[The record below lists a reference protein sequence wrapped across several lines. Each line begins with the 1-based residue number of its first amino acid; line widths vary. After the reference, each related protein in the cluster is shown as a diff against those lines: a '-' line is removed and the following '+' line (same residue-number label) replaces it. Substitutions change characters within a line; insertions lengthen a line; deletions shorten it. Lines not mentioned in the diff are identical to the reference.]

1 MVEGIERHVLK
12 AKWLL
17 NSRNGSSL
25 PGSEETEISLDN
37 GVRQLHLPL
46 RKPRHVNPSD
56 VNTGG
61 QYGELQVCPEGR
73 VAGGRLHTWVFCP
86 REISSRKD
94 MGRKRCQWL
103 ECY

>member
-46 RKPRHVNPSD
+46 RKPRHANPSD

-61 QYGELQVCPEGR
+61 QYGELSVCPSIEVAESR
-73 VAGGRLHTWVFCP
+73 VFQW
-86 REISSRKD
+86 REVAER
-94 MGRKRCQWL
+94 
-103 ECY
+103 